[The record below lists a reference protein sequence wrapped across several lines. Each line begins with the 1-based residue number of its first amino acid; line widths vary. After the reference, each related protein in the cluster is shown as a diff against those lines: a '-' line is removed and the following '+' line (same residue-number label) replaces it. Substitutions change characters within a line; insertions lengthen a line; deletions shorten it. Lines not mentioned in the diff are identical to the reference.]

1 MNRRVLA
8 LAWALTFVLSQ
19 ALLPSARGQAPTPSD
34 VARAEARE
42 RFDRGLRLFNGGDNA
57 GALVEFKRAYDLVA
71 NTLVLY
77 NIGLVYAQTG
87 RAVEAT
93 DALDRVLSRPGE
105 LSAERLAIARRTR
118 DEQAARIASVAVAAN
133 VEGARVEVD
142 GIEVG
147 TTPLS
152 ASLRITS
159 GTHVVGLVAA
169 GYSPQR
175 KEIAIAGG
183 ESQSLTFEVVSMQG
197 KMAHLAVKTH
207 VPGADLYAD
216 DQHVGTSPLAASLSL
231 SPGVH
236 RIDLRRSGY
245 TTATAHVTLGD
256 GATGEVTLEPTEDP
270 SALVSSGGLL
280 AIDVTE
286 TAPVV
291 TIDGQ
296 SRGVYGAPIRV
307 AAGAHHVVVE
317 RGDFI
322 PAERDV
328 SIEPGKTTTLRIV
341 LEPTPE
347 TRARVAQRAQTQ
359 RMWGWIGVVGG
370 AAVAVGGVALVVYD
384 AGQRSDANATAA
396 RLNAAIE
403 PHSQSS
409 CDPAAQDS
417 STPQY
422 QQQCI
427 DPINAA
433 YGRVHDANTR
443 DYVGWSAVGVG
454 AASVVTGIVLLVTAD
469 DPHKYDRVVLGPG
482 SGLAWDIVPTVWS
495 ARGGGGVVFQGA
507 F

>member
-8 LAWALTFVLSQ
+8 LAWALNLVANP
-19 ALLPSARGQAPTPSD
+19 ALLPSASAQVSTPSD
-34 VARAEARE
+34 AARAEARE
-42 RFDRGLRLFNGGDNA
+42 RFDRGLRLFNSGDNS
-57 GALVEFKRAYDLVA
+57 GALAEFRRAYDLVA
-71 NTLVLY
+71 NTVVLY

-118 DEQAARIASVAVAAN
+118 DEQAARIANVAVAAN
-133 VEGARVEVD
+133 DAGARVEVD

-147 TTPLS
+147 TTPLG
-152 ASLRITS
+152 APLRITS

-183 ESQSLTFEVVSMQG
+183 EKQSLQFELVAMQG
-197 KMAHLAVKTH
+197 RMAHLAVKTH
-207 VPGADLYAD
+207 LPGADLYAD
-216 DQHVGTSPLAASLSL
+216 DQHIGTSPLAASVSL

-245 TTATAHVTLGD
+245 TTAAATVTLGD

-270 SALVSSGGLL
+270 GALVSSGGIL
-280 AIDVTE
+280 AFDVTE

-296 SRGVYGAPIRV
+296 PRGVYGAPVRV
-307 AAGAHHVVVE
+307 AAGPHHVMVE

-328 SIEPGKTTTLRIV
+328 SVDPGKTTTLRIV

-347 TRARVAQRAQTQ
+347 TRTRVAQRVQTQ

-370 AAVAVGGVALVVYD
+370 AAVAAGGVALVVYD
-384 AGQRSDANATAA
+384 AGQRSDANANAA

-427 DPINAA
+427 DPINTA

-443 DYVGWSAVGVG
+443 DYFAWSAVGVG
-454 AASVVTGIVLLVTAD
+454 AASVVTGVVLLVMAD
-469 DPHKYDRVVLGPG
+469 DPHKYDRVALGPG
-482 SGLAWDIVPTVWS
+482 SGFALHVVPTVWT
-495 ARGGGGVVFQGA
+495 ARDGGGVVLQGA